1 MNTKLIEI
9 LGGGTKEC
17 DCSGY
22 PRHDSWC
29 AKISKPILLGTVM
42 NKIFKKGWKTLSLS
56 ESGNPDLI
64 ELWSAC
70 GKDALERSLQDILS
84 DVEEVCDRCKLELD
98 GDINKCG
105 CIENYEPVIL
115 TKQLKPESKALEDFL
130 NTIFNE

>member
-9 LGGGTKEC
+9 LGDKCYRCKVGKKGC
-17 DCSGY
+17 
-22 PRHDSWC
+22 RC
-29 AKISKPILLGTVM
+29 AEILLGTVM

-130 NTIFNE
+130 NTIFL